1 MVFVLESIIG
11 RRNRDSVMGL
21 GEHLDELRR
30 CLIRSIAG
38 LVPILAVSLYFGD
51 RLLALMLKPAVAAL
65 RMGGHDGRL
74 QATGPME
81 TFGAYVF
88 VSFLATLVV
97 GGPWLIYQ
105 LWQFVAPGLYANERR
120 FAYVLAPLSGVLSA
134 LGVLTMYVVV
144 LPIMLAFL
152 IEFGS
157 AMGASPVKIAPL
169 PAGVTLPSVPV
180 LDADPPDP
188 LPGQMWINRELN
200 ELRTCV
206 APPSDIRGT
215 PLARHA
221 LIVNQYKVSEF
232 LDTFL
237 QLTLAFVLTFQLP
250 VVMLLLGWAGI
261 VTPASL
267 GKFRKYAVFGSVVV
281 GACIAPASDPVT
293 LFLLSAPSYALYEFS
308 ILLLRLLPAKAVAG
322 TAGGPADGP

>member
-1 MVFVLESIIG
+1 MLEALIG
-11 RRNRDSVMGL
+11 RKNRNSVMGL
-21 GEHLDELRR
+21 GEHLDELRG

-51 RLLALMLKPAVAAL
+51 RLLALMLKPAIAAL
-65 RMGGHDGRL
+65 RAGGQDGRL

-120 FAYVLAPLSGVLSA
+120 FAYVLAPLSAVLSA
-134 LGVLTMYVVV
+134 LGVATMYVLV
-144 LPIMLAFL
+144 LPMMLAFL
-152 IEFGS
+152 IDFGS
-157 AMGASPVKIAPL
+157 AMGAAPVRTAPL
-169 PAGVTLPSVPV
+169 AAGVALPSLPV
-180 LDADPPDP
+180 LEADPPDP
-188 LPGQMWINRELN
+188 QPGQMWINRELG

-206 APPSDIRGT
+206 AVGVGVGPADIRGT
-215 PLARHA
+215 PLAKHA
-221 LIVNQYKVSEF
+221 MIVNQFKVSEF

-237 QLTLAFVLTFQLP
+237 QMTLAFVLTFQLP

-261 VTPASL
+261 VTPVSL
-267 GKFRKYAVFGSVVV
+267 GKFRKYAVFGSVVI

-293 LFLLSAPSYALYEFS
+293 LFLLSAPSYALYELS
-308 ILLLRLLPAKAVAG
+308 IVLLRILPAAAV
-322 TAGGPADGP
+322 AGGPADGP